1 MDVTKDELTR
11 LETYL
16 RKTFGAASLE
26 VRPQPK
32 KTTWLKFLSM
42 EISSP
47 RFIASMKM
55 ARSSTNCKWPSWK
68 WTLKKHDAV
77 SSFCLPPALRSN
89 PGDPHDLFLS

>member
-32 KTTWLKFLSM
+32 KNDM
-42 EISSP
+42 AEIFINGD
-47 RFIASMKM
+47 FIATLYRIDEDGEVEYQLQM
-55 ARSSTNCKWPSWK
+55 AI
-68 WTLKKHDAV
+68 LEM
-77 SSFCLPPALRSN
+77 
-89 PGDPHDLFLS
+89 DLEKA